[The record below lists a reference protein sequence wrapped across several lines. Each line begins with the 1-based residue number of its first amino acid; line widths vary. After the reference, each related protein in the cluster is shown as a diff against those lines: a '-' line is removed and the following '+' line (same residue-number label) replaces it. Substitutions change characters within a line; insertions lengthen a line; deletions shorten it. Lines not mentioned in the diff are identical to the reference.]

1 MERSLTSLITTLTLG
16 AGVARGERQRQR
28 QRLESRDTET
38 SAEIIEIM
46 KIRSSGEPGMGD
58 RGIRHAGPGRQ
69 L

>member
-16 AGVARGERQRQR
+16 AGVAREERRRQRQSI
-28 QRLESRDTET
+28 ESRDTET

-46 KIRSSGEPGMGD
+46 KIRSSGAPGMGD
-58 RGIRHAGPGRQ
+58 RDISHAGPGRQ

>member
-16 AGVARGERQRQR
+16 AGVAREERRRQRQSI
-28 QRLESRDTET
+28 ESRDTET

-46 KIRSSGEPGMGD
+46 KIRSSGEPGTGD
-58 RGIRHAGPGRQ
+58 RDTRHAGPGRQ

>member
-16 AGVARGERQRQR
+16 AGVGREERRRQRQSI
-28 QRLESRDTET
+28 ESRDTET

-46 KIRSSGEPGMGD
+46 KIRSSGEPGTGD
-58 RGIRHAGPGRQ
+58 RDISHAGPGRQ